1 MIEFKK
7 YYPEIF
13 KLKNENRSSMQIA
26 QSLISNFDDF
36 KDKEASS
43 LSRYLRF
50 LFDGS
55 RGKYLEFEN
64 INKGL
69 SNTSVAK
76 SNKKEKGEVG
86 WRELGNLIKKH
97 QDIKNELSTSQK
109 YLTWEAP
116 NGDSPIVVMVVGDT
130 QLGSFGTDYDLFE
143 KLTDEIVNTPNLYV
157 LLVGD
162 ILQLAI
168 KMRGLAEVLDNAINP
183 SMQYEWLESWV
194 NEIKH
199 KIIAA
204 TWCNHGATR
213 EENVM
218 GFSLSGKIYGK
229 HVPYF
234 SGIGEIEMKVGKQ
247 TYMVAA
253 SHFFRGKSMY
263 NKAHAPMRYMRE
275 KANHIEI
282 AVQGDFHE
290 PSILQQEY
298 GGLWRTAI
306 VCGSLQTNSSYANRF
321 FSLRTLPNMPCFTL
335 DRKEHIINAYSTLGH
350 YLNK

>member
-97 QDIKNELSTSQK
+97 QDIKN
-109 YLTWEAP
+109 
-116 NGDSPIVVMVVGDT
+116 
-130 QLGSFGTDYDLFE
+130 
-143 KLTDEIVNTPNLYV
+143 
-157 LLVGD
+157 
-162 ILQLAI
+162 
-168 KMRGLAEVLDNAINP
+168 
-183 SMQYEWLESWV
+183 
-194 NEIKH
+194 
-199 KIIAA
+199 
-204 TWCNHGATR
+204 
-213 EENVM
+213 
-218 GFSLSGKIYGK
+218 
-229 HVPYF
+229 
-234 SGIGEIEMKVGKQ
+234 
-247 TYMVAA
+247 
-253 SHFFRGKSMY
+253 
-263 NKAHAPMRYMRE
+263 
-275 KANHIEI
+275 
-282 AVQGDFHE
+282 
-290 PSILQQEY
+290 
-298 GGLWRTAI
+298 
-306 VCGSLQTNSSYANRF
+306 
-321 FSLRTLPNMPCFTL
+321 
-335 DRKEHIINAYSTLGH
+335 
-350 YLNK
+350 